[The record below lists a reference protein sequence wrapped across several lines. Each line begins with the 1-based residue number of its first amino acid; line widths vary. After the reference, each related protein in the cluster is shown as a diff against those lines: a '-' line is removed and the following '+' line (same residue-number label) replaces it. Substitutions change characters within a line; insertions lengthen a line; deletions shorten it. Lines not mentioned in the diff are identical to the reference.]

1 MVKSKTEKSNAK
13 HWDAIFS
20 CADDTKLGWYE
31 NDVSQT
37 LTLLAHVPGWEGFSI
52 FLPGVGTSILVD
64 ELLSKG
70 AKLILND
77 ISHEA
82 LDTVK
87 NKLSNKNEEI
97 IWLCQDIA
105 QPIREKLPDIK
116 LWIDRA
122 VLHFLT
128 DKNDVKAY
136 FDNVKS
142 ILTIGGYILFAEFSK
157 TGATKCAGLDLQQY
171 SVEELSA
178 NLGTSFKLV
187 SHFDHVYFSPDG
199 NSKPYIYALYK
210 RQK

>member
-1 MVKSKTEKSNAK
+1 MKTTVE

-37 LTLLAHVPGWEGFSI
+37 LKLLAHVSDWESYSI

-77 ISHEA
+77 ISHAA
-82 LDTVK
+82 LETIK
-87 NKLSNKNEEI
+87 NKVIDKQDEI

-105 QPIREKLPDIK
+105 DPIREKLPTIK

-128 DKNDVKAY
+128 DQHDVKAY

-142 ILTIGGYILFAEFSK
+142 ILAVGGYILFAEFSK

-171 SVEELSA
+171 SVEDLSA
-178 NLGTSFKLV
+178 NLGTSFKLI
-187 SHFDHVYFSPDG
+187 SHFDYVYLSPDG
-199 NSKPYIYALYK
+199 NPKPYIYALYK
-210 RQK
+210 REK